1 IRLFAPIGLAASMFL
16 LRGSKIFAT
25 PVLARCFQG
34 IFNGNIGVVRMVM
47 GEITNSTNRADVIA
61 YIPVVWSIVVPP
73 YPYLLIK
80 RACFAPFIGGTFS
93 DPVEH
98 WPDTFGKL
106 EFFRENPH
114 FFPCAIAGT
123 ICFIAFIIT
132 IVGLNEVFHYASD
145 SEARR
150 LLDDRPHETYGAIPP
165 GTGEEEEDFKP
176 PTFISRMTKPI
187 VMVLLA
193 YMAFAFVDMCTYAL
207 LPLAWSTSIENGG
220 LGFTARRIGTINAIF
235 GIPNA
240 LFQILLLGRTL
251 RYLGAKKLSIIA
263 FTGTLFCLLMSPITN
278 ALAREAGGTDWKVW
292 TSIVIQLLFL

>member
-1 IRLFAPIGLAASMFL
+1 MFL
-16 LRGSKIFAT
+16 FRGSKIFAT

-47 GEITNSTNRADVIA
+47 GEITNTTNRADVIA
-61 YIPVVWSIVVPP
+61 YIPVVWSI
-73 YPYLLIK
+73 
-80 RACFAPFIGGTFS
+80 
-93 DPVEH
+93 
-98 WPDTFGKL
+98 
-106 EFFRENPH
+106 
-114 FFPCAIAGT
+114 
-123 ICFIAFIIT
+123 
-132 IVGLNEVFHYASD
+132 
-145 SEARR
+145 
-150 LLDDRPHETYGAIPP
+150 DDRPHETYGAIPP
-165 GTGEEEEDFKP
+165 GAGEEEEDFKP
-176 PTFISRMTKPI
+176 PTFISWMTKPI

-292 TSIVIQLLFL
+292 TAIVIQLLFLSTLYAGYTSLSMYLLEISPSPAALGTIQGLGQTMSVVSRYFAPTIATSLFAFSTEGGYLGGNLVFVILGLVDIGAIIFVCFLPNI